1 MHHADDSNATPSDA
15 APPPVHRRPFGR
27 AHAASVRREIASLD
41 AERDCQR
48 IVHLL
53 VAYEFPFDL
62 LRATEM
68 ALFHTFG
75 SRSVARLLD
84 RTGEF
89 ATRGQK
95 RYDDT
100 RLLIAQFI
108 ERGWDDEA
116 GRRSLAQMNHIHARF
131 RIPNDDYLFVLWT
144 FVDFPL
150 RWIADY
156 GWRDFT
162 PHERAAWFNFWRE
175 IGRLMGL
182 RDVPS
187 TPAAFDD
194 FARAY
199 EAREF
204 VHDDANQRVAEAT
217 VATMAAWMPR
227 PLRFA
232 VQPVVSCLVP
242 ARLLPAIG
250 FAAPP
255 GGLAMV
261 VRGVLKLRAR
271 FKRVVSF
278 ERHPM
283 LLADS
288 RNRTYPGNR
297 YGIESLGPEYAHRE
311 SSVAEKKSRVGEGPS
326 AGHEE
331 SIRPDRKR
339 DAPDP
344 GATRR

>member
-1 MHHADDSNATPSDA
+1 VSFETDQPACPFIG
-15 APPPVHRRPFGR
+15 APTPVHRRPVGR

-41 AERDCQR
+41 AQLDCQR

-89 ATRGQK
+89 AARGQK

-100 RLLIAQFI
+100 RLLIGQFI

-116 GRRSLAQMNHIHARF
+116 GRRSIEQMNRIHSNF
-131 RIPNDDYLFVLWT
+131 KIPNDDYLFVLWT
-144 FVDFPL
+144 FVEFPL
-150 RWIADY
+150 RWTDEY
-156 GWRDFT
+156 GWRAFT

-175 IGRLMGL
+175 VGRLMGL
-182 RDVPS
+182 RDIPPTTV
-187 TPAAFDD
+187 AFDE
-194 FARAY
+194 FVRGY
-199 EAREF
+199 EARELI
-204 VHDDANQRVAEAT
+204 HDPANQRVAEAT
-217 VATMAAWMPR
+217 IAIMAAWLPR

-232 VQPVVSCLVP
+232 VRPVVSCLVP

-255 GGLAMV
+255 AWLAFL
-261 VRGVLKLRAR
+261 VRGALKVRAQV
-271 FKRVVSF
+271 KRVVSL
-278 ERHPM
+278 ERHPF
-283 LLADS
+283 LLAQS
-288 RNRTYPGNR
+288 RNRSYPGNR
-297 YGIESLGPEYAHRE
+297 YRIESLGP
-311 SSVAEKKSRVGEGPS
+311 VPGP
-326 AGHEE
+326 GHEHDAL
-331 SIRPDRKR
+331 R
-339 DAPDP
+339 APDC
-344 GATRR
+344 

>member
-1 MHHADDSNATPSDA
+1 MHHAIDPNAGPSDA
-15 APPPVHRRPFGR
+15 APPPVHRRPPGR

-41 AERDCQR
+41 SLGDCQR

-116 GRRSLAQMNHIHARF
+116 GRRSLEQMNHIHARF

-150 RWIADY
+150 RWVDDY
-156 GWRDFT
+156 GWRAFT

-175 IGRLMGL
+175 IGHRMGL

-187 TPAAFDD
+187 TPAAFDE
-194 FARAY
+194 FALAY

-204 VHDDANQRVAEAT
+204 VHDAANQRVAEAT
-217 VATMAAWMPR
+217 VATMAAWLPG

-232 VQPVVSCLVP
+232 VRPVVSCLVP

-250 FAAPP
+250 FAAPSR
-255 GGLAMV
+255 GLAMV
-261 VRGVLKLRAR
+261 VRAALKLRAR
-271 FKRVVSF
+271 LKRVVSF
-278 ERHPM
+278 ERHPA
-283 LLADS
+283 LLANS

-297 YGIESLGPEYAHRE
+297 YRIESLGPECAHRE
-311 SSVAEKKSRVGEGPS
+311 ASVPEKSPAP
-326 AGHEE
+326 AGRPDARHEE
-331 SIRPDRKR
+331 GIRPGR
-339 DAPDP
+339 DASDP
-344 GATRR
+344 AATRR

>member
-1 MHHADDSNATPSDA
+1 MHHTTDPNAGPSGA

-27 AHAASVRREIASLD
+27 AHAASVQREIASLD
-41 AERDCQR
+41 ARRDCQR

-108 ERGWDDEA
+108 ERGWDDDA
-116 GRRSLAQMNHIHARF
+116 GRRSLEQMNRIHARF

-156 GWRDFT
+156 GWRALT
-162 PHERAAWFNFWRE
+162 PHERAAWFDFWVE
-175 IGRLMGL
+175 IGRRMGL
-182 RDVPS
+182 RDVPA
-187 TPAAFDD
+187 TPEAFDE

-199 EAREF
+199 ESREF
-204 VHDDANQRVAEAT
+204 VPDAASRRVAEAT
-217 VATMAAWMPR
+217 VATMAAWWPG

-232 VQPVVSCLVP
+232 VRPVVSCLVP

-255 GGLAMV
+255 RWLATL
-261 VRGVLKLRAR
+261 VRAALKLCARA
-271 FKRVVSF
+271 KRVVSF
-278 ERHPM
+278 ERHPA

-288 RNRTYPGNR
+288 RNRSYPGNR
-297 YGIESLGPEYAHRE
+297 YRIESLGPENAHRE
-311 SSVAEKKSRVGEGPS
+311 ASAPEKNPAS
-326 AGHEE
+326 AGGTE
-331 SIRPDRKR
+331 R
-339 DAPDP
+339 
-344 GATRR
+344 GT

>member
-1 MHHADDSNATPSDA
+1 MKLRPRPHHSRNPKSVRFETDQPACPFIS

-53 VAYEFPFDL
+53 VVYEFPFDL
-62 LRATEM
+62 VRATEM

-89 ATRGQK
+89 AARGQK

-100 RLLIAQFI
+100 KLLIGQFI
-108 ERGWDDEA
+108 ERGWDEET
-116 GRRSLAQMNHIHARF
+116 GRRSIERMNRIHANF
-131 RIPNDDYLFVLWT
+131 QIPNDDYLFVLWT
-144 FVDFPL
+144 FVEFPL
-150 RWIADY
+150 RWTDEY
-156 GWRDFT
+156 GWRAFT

-175 IGRLMGL
+175 IGRHMGL
-182 RDVPS
+182 RDIPP
-187 TPAAFDD
+187 TPDAFDE
-194 FARAY
+194 FARGY
-199 EAREF
+199 EAREL
-204 VHDDANQRVAEAT
+204 VHDPANQRVAEAT
-217 VATMAAWMPR
+217 IAIMAAWLPR

-232 VQPVVSCLVP
+232 VRPVVSCLVA

-255 GGLAMV
+255 AWVAIL
-261 VRGVLKLRAR
+261 VRSTLKVRAR
-271 FKRVVSF
+271 VKRIVSF
-278 ERHPM
+278 ERHPY
-283 LLADS
+283 LLAHS

-297 YGIESLGPEYAHRE
+297 YRIESLGP
-311 SSVAEKKSRVGEGPS
+311 
-326 AGHEE
+326 GHEHDV
-331 SIRPDRKR
+331 PDTPER
-339 DAPDP
+339 
-344 GATRR
+344 